1 MRDQPGINAADEG
14 VTMRIKARYDP
25 CVVPQLVLIVEAM
38 AALAALVLVDHLLR
52 QRANADR
59 LNG

>member
-38 AALAALVLVDHLLR
+38 AALVLVDHLLR